1 MKIGLVGYQGCGK
14 STSFEFL
21 TGVRP
26 DPAQAHIGQSAMA
39 PVPEARV
46 EPLCAVYHP
55 KKITLAALE
64 LVDTPGLARSHEG
77 NATRLTVLR
86 EAGCLVLVVGAFA
99 GQDWRQDLHSFRED
113 LLLADMQIVSGR
125 IDKLKDSVKKPR
137 PNRDQELAEL
147 AALEPMLA
155 ALESGKALSEVGLSE
170 EHLKHTRSFRLLTEK
185 PTLILVNVAD
195 DETDLQKYTSGDT
208 AEQRVFAAPLGL
220 ELELARMNP
229 ADRTEFQKEMGL
241 TGSCHDEL
249 IRLILDASGQ
259 MLYFTAGDKEVR
271 TWMLRKGGTALEA
284 AENIHS
290 DLARGF
296 IRAETMQC
304 DDLIRLG
311 SEREVKAKNLT
322 RQEPKDYVV
331 KDGDILHI
339 KFSV

>member
-14 STSFEFL
+14 STLFELL
-21 TGVRP
+21 TGIRP
-26 DPAQAHIGQSAMA
+26 DPAQAHVGQSAMA
-39 PVPEARV
+39 HVPEPRV

-55 KKITLAALE
+55 KKVTLAALE
-64 LVDTPGLARSHEG
+64 LLDTPGLARSHEG
-77 NATRLTVLR
+77 NAARLSVLR
-86 EAGCLVLVVGAFA
+86 EAGCLVLVVGAFS
-99 GQDWRQDLHSFRED
+99 GQDWRQDLRSFRED

-125 IDKLKDSVKKPR
+125 IDKLRESVKKPR

-147 AALEPMLA
+147 AALEPMLT
-155 ALESGKALSEVGLSE
+155 ALEAGKALSDMSFSE
-170 EHLKHTRSFRLLTEK
+170 EQLKATRSFRLLTEK
-185 PTLILVNVAD
+185 PTLIVVNVAD
-195 DETDLQKYTSGDT
+195 DETDLKKYTAGA
-208 AEQRVFAAPLGL
+208 AEQRIFAAPLGL
-220 ELELARMNP
+220 ELELARMSP
-229 ADRTEFQKEMGL
+229 ADRADFQKEMGL
-241 TGSCHDEL
+241 SGSCHDDL
-249 IRLILDASGQ
+249 IRLILDVSGQ
-259 MLYFTAGDKEVR
+259 MLYFTAGEKEVR

-311 SEREVKAKNLT
+311 SEREVKAQHLV

-331 KDGDILHI
+331 RDGDILHI